1 MLGTDTIKRKI
12 EVKGFI
18 GDFNN
23 RFCRLLDTITQRR
36 QNPKDLVFPQE
47 VRSCLE
53 LVID

>member
-1 MLGTDTIKRKI
+1 MSGENSIKRKI

-18 GDFNN
+18 SDFNN

-36 QNPKDLVFPQE
+36 QNPKDLIFLPE
-47 VRSCLE
+47 IRSCLE